1 MPRMTALEPSEAPAR
16 SAELLSGIIA
26 RNGQV
31 GPMVATMANSPALL
45 NGYLELSR
53 SMKRAKLPRALSE
66 KVSLALQEW
75 IGCALCLSAHTAA
88 GKAAGLSDNDV
99 ALARQG
105 VSTDPRETA
114 LISFA
119 VRVLAEPSSFADDDI
134 STLRAHGWDERAIA
148 DVVGLVALNLM
159 TGAFN
164 LVAGLEPDDARGRED
179 AA

>member
-1 MPRMTALEPSEAPAR
+1 MPRMNALEPDEAPPR
-16 SAELLSGIIA
+16 SAELLRGLVA

-99 ALARQG
+99 VLARQG
-105 VSTDPRETA
+105 VSTDSRETA
-114 LISFA
+114 LMSFA
-119 VRVLAEPSSFADDDI
+119 VRVLVESSSFADDDV
-134 STLRAHGWDERAIA
+134 STLRAHGWDARTIA
-148 DVVGLVALNLM
+148 DVVGLVALNVM

-164 LVAGLEPDDARGRED
+164 LVAGLEPDEGTGHED